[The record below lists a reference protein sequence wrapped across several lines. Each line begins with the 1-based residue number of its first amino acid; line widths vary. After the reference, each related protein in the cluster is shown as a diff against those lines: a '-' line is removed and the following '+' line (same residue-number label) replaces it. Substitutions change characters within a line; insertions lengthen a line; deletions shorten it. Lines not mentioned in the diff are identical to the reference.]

1 MVEIILA
8 LGLWAA
14 MSVSHVLPPVPT
26 FASSASR
33 TAETGSETAPVF
45 LAPDRSVSNW
55 REATRQT
62 LEPVPLAMAAAYL
75 DSGRP
80 VVTRCVKLNNPWCIK
95 RAGWTGELGGDGD
108 GHTAFSSTEA
118 GADAAASLLRT
129 YYVTYGQRSAQD
141 IVRRWAPAECRIG
154 DGSGLPALLAVRGL
168 ANTLRGR
175 YLASRTRKGAAQPR
189 SRRAKGAP
197 SAQLRVSSIPLAPM
211 PSYRVPDIAAGMGE
225 RPARLGR
232 TLPKRAAVAA
242 TTVPVPAATAS
253 LSCGSEEGRIGNY
266 AQAIAKALGVEP
278 SRDLQLFDGAGQPTS
293 NLLPVMVAMS
303 AIELGYLHAG
313 PELVERAIDRLR
325 VRIAQAAL
333 PAAMP
338 APDSPSQPSSAE

>member
-1 MVEIILA
+1 MRQAEQPLVHQAGRLDWRTRRRRRRAYRLQQHGGRRGRRRVPVADLLCDLWPA
-8 LGLWAA
+8 LGAGHRPAMGSRRVPHRRRVGAA
-14 MSVSHVLPPVPT
+14 
-26 FASSASR
+26 
-33 TAETGSETAPVF
+33 G
-45 LAPDRSVSNW
+45 LA
-55 REATRQT
+55 
-62 LEPVPLAMAAAYL
+62 
-75 DSGRP
+75 GRP
-80 VVTRCVKLNNPWCIK
+80 GPRQHA
-95 RAGWTGELGGDGD
+95 AGPLSRVP
-108 GHTAFSSTEA
+108 H
-118 GADAAASLLRT
+118 
-129 YYVTYGQRSAQD
+129 
-141 IVRRWAPAECRIG
+141 PA
-154 DGSGLPALLAVRGL
+154 
-168 ANTLRGR
+168 
-175 YLASRTRKGAAQPR
+175 GAAQPR
-189 SRRAKGAP
+189 SRRAKVAP
-197 SAQLRVSSIPLAPM
+197 AAQLRVSSIALAPM

-242 TTVPVPAATAS
+242 TTVPAPAATAS
-253 LSCGSEEGRIGNY
+253 ISCGSEEGRIGNY

-278 SRDLQLFDGAGQPTS
+278 SRDLQLFDGAGQPTP